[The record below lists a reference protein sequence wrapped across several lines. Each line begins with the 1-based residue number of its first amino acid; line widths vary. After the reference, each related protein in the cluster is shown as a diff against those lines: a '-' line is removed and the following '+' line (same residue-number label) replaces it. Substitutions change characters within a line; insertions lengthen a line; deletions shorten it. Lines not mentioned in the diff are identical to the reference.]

1 MNALLPFALP
11 ALALFILT
19 PANAQTA
26 AAQTPATVADVVSA
40 NEELSTL
47 ASALE
52 AAGLAEALSGEGP
65 YTVFAPTN
73 EAFEALPE
81 GELER
86 LLAAPDELARILSYH
101 VVADRL
107 LEQNFGEI
115 VDDSAAPLAPETL
128 EGSTLSI
135 DVEEDTDPAVV
146 INNVAGVQE
155 ADVTAGNGVVHIID
169 AVLVPGVTSDGA
181 PDTVSGSGASGGGN

>member
-11 ALALFILT
+11 ALALFIL
-19 PANAQTA
+19 PSANAQTP
-26 AAQTPATVADVVSA
+26 AAQTPATVADVVAA

-47 ASALE
+47 ASALG

-73 EAFEALPE
+73 EAFAALPG

-86 LLAAPDELARILSYH
+86 LLAAPDELALILNYH

-115 VDDSAAPLAPETL
+115 VADSAAPLAPETL
-128 EGSTLSI
+128 ESSTLSI

-146 INNVAGVQE
+146 VNVAGVTE

-181 PDTVSGSGASGGGN
+181 PDTVSGSGASGGGS

>member
-1 MNALLPFALP
+1 MNALFPFALP
-11 ALALFILT
+11 ALAFLIT
-19 PANAQTA
+19 PANAQT
-26 AAQTPATVADVVSA
+26 PATVTEFVNA

-52 AAGLAEALSGEGP
+52 TAGLAEALSGEGP

-73 EAFEALPE
+73 EAFAALPE

-86 LLAAPDELARILSYH
+86 LLANPEELAQILSYH

-107 LEQNFGEI
+107 LEESFGEFI
-115 VDDSAAPLAPETL
+115 DDSAAPLAPETL
-128 EGSTLSI
+128 AGSTLRI

-146 INNVAGVQE
+146 INNVAGVTE

-169 AVLVPGVTSDGA
+169 AVLAPGVMSDGA
-181 PDTVSGSGASGGGN
+181 PDTISGSGASGGGN